1 LQLGFIGIESAN
13 SYLPVVFQEAAMTTP
28 DLRPL
33 SFGELLDRTF
43 SLYRKNFW
51 TFVGIMAIPQ
61 VFIVAASV
69 LYQSMQTTA
78 IAVRARAPGMIGV
91 MFGYFAA
98 AMLMTV
104 VYFVVHTIALGATTI
119 AVSELNL
126 GHPVTIRAAYQRVR
140 KRIGLLFRLIFS
152 IYARVFGWAIT
163 VVLAHVAILTIL
175 KYSLAT
181 PALLIENIT
190 AREALKRSRV
200 LTKGQFGRIALAG
213 ILTLIV
219 SWVIAFVIQ
228 GPFSAAAMLM
238 VVNKVQPP
246 AWLNLLSM
254 IAGGLSGAFA
264 GPFYAIALVLI
275 YYDVRVRKEG
285 YDLQLMVEALEDTAP
300 GVDKAPRIATG
311 AGVQLEETRVWVVI
325 LLSIAS
331 FGLYLPVW
339 FLTRRE
345 VINQLRSRQKIGWGM
360 LAFLLLLQIAGVVA
374 LIVSA
379 RAGLSM
385 EEPDVFA
392 FGAWIVILIQ
402 SFKVRQILLDHFSAQ
417 ESGPFSGTISLQRDV
432 SLSGVATFFFHIFYL
447 QYKINRLLEAPA
459 LSAA

>member
-1 LQLGFIGIESAN
+1 
-13 SYLPVVFQEAAMTTP
+13 
-28 DLRPL
+28 
-33 SFGELLDRTF
+33 
-43 SLYRKNFW
+43 
-51 TFVGIMAIPQ
+51 
-61 VFIVAASV
+61 
-69 LYQSMQTTA
+69 
-78 IAVRARAPGMIGV
+78 
-91 MFGYFAA
+91 
-98 AMLMTV
+98 
-104 VYFVVHTIALGATTI
+104 
-119 AVSELNL
+119 
-126 GHPVTIRAAYQRVR
+126 
-140 KRIGLLFRLIFS
+140 
-152 IYARVFGWAIT
+152 
-163 VVLAHVAILTIL
+163 
-175 KYSLAT
+175 
-181 PALLIENIT
+181 ENIT

-200 LTKGQFGRIALAG
+200 LTKGQFGRIFLAG
-213 ILTLIV
+213 ILTLII

-228 GPFSAAAMLM
+228 GPFSVAATLM

-246 AWLNLLSM
+246 AWLNLVSM

-264 GPFYAIALVLI
+264 GPLYAIALALI

-325 LLSIAS
+325 FLSILT
-331 FGLYLPVW
+331 FGLYFPIW

-345 VINQLRSRQKIGWGM
+345 AINQLKSRQKIGWGM
-360 LAFLLLLQIAGVVA
+360 LAFLLLLQIADVVA

-459 LSAA
+459 LPAA